1 MNNKNPTTTQAT
13 ATPTEDRTRPTLPQA
28 PHHAARVGLWA
39 LGIGLGGFLLW
50 ASLAPLD
57 EGVPSHG
64 VVTLDTKRKSVQ
76 HLSGGTVKEV
86 LVHEGELVKQGQV
99 LMRLDEAIARANFE
113 SVRQRYL
120 GLRATHARLKAEET
134 GAPTIQYHP
143 DLQLAMTDPL
153 IRAQVQTQELLIQS
167 RRSSLKADLQA
178 IEENIGGQESLLTS
192 YADMLKSRRSQLS
205 LLQEELQHTSELVKE
220 GYAPRNRQLELQRMA
235 AESSS
240 AIAELTGNTARS
252 SRAITE
258 MRQRAQVKQQEY
270 RKEVQTLLAEV
281 TRDVQSD
288 AEKFAA
294 VQSDLEKTE
303 IKSPASGQVVGLSIQ
318 TIGAVIQAGQKIM
331 DIVPEDSPLILETRI
346 DPNLIDSIRTG
357 LPTDIRFS
365 TFAHSPQLVVEGQ
378 VLSVSG
384 DLLTDPQTG
393 ISYYLARIK
402 VTASGMKSLGARQLQ
417 PGIPADIIIKT
428 GERTL
433 LKYLLSPLI
442 KRAASSMK
450 EQ

>member
-1 MNNKNPTTTQAT
+1 MNNDHPTTQAPAN
-13 ATPTEDRTRPTLPQA
+13 ATVDPALPESRQT
-28 PHHAARVGLWA
+28 PHRAARVGLWT

-57 EGVPSHG
+57 EGVPTHG
-64 VVTLDTKRKSVQ
+64 VVTLDTKRKAVQ
-76 HLSGGTVKEV
+76 HLTGGTVKEV

-143 DLQLAMTDPL
+143 DLQQAMADPL
-153 IRAQVQTQELLIQS
+153 IKAQVQTQELLIQS

-178 IEENIGGQESLLTS
+178 IEENIRGQESLMAS
-192 YADMLKSRRSQLS
+192 YTDMLKNRRSQLT
-205 LLQEELQHTSELVKE
+205 LLQEELEHTTDLVKE

-235 AESSS
+235 AESNT
-240 AIAELTGNTARS
+240 AIAELTGNMARS
-252 SRAITE
+252 SHAITE
-258 MRQRAQVKQQEY
+258 MRQRAQVKQQDY

-288 AEKFAA
+288 AEKFTA
-294 VQSDLEKTE
+294 VQSDLERTE

-318 TIGAVIQAGQKIM
+318 TIGGVIQAGQKIM

-346 DPNLIDSIRTG
+346 DPNLIDSIHTG
-357 LPTDIRFS
+357 LSTDIRF
-365 TFAHSPQLVVEGQ
+365 TAFAHSPQLVVEGQ

-402 VTASGMKSLGARQLQ
+402 VTAHGMKTLGARLLQ
-417 PGIPADIIIKT
+417 PGIPAEIIIKT

-433 LKYLLSPLI
+433 LKYLLSPLL